1 MTTITTTTTP
11 FVRLGWTVTV
21 AGTYDDMAPDV
32 QMRLSFPKRPIGAS
46 QCSRSDKLSQ
56 CQQIAF
62 ANEELNEFEALDNYR
77 NDSIESSIKA
87 NMLTE
92 LASTPSHRPL
102 EPLQGHS
109 MKFNP
114 KRSLTKNYY
123 GPGICAVLSFPLNVA
138 RPNWAVCFHIDHFVA
153 KID

>member
-1 MTTITTTTTP
+1 MTTTTTTTT
-11 FVRLGWTVTV
+11 FYVRKGWTVTV

-46 QCSRSDKLSQ
+46 QC
-56 CQQIAF
+56 QQIAY

-77 NDSIESSIKA
+77 NDSIESNIKA

-114 KRSLTKNYY
+114 KRSLTKHYY

-138 RPNWAVCFHIDHFVA
+138 QPNWALCFHIDHFVA